1 VTYRGPVL
9 LTSVHEILGFTSDV
23 PALDEW
29 LARRALGNQLSGS
42 SRTWVV
48 TEDDSQQVVAFCAS
62 STASVLR
69 GDAPKGF
76 GRNQPE
82 ELPAILLAR
91 LAVDVRHRQRGLGA
105 ALLKHFLLKA
115 REVSESVGVHLV
127 LVHAKNDD
135 ARSFYEHY
143 GFARSPIDDYTL
155 MLRVPR
161 V

>member
-1 VTYRGPVL
+1 ML
-9 LTSVHEILGFTSDV
+9 LTSDHLLAGFTADV

-29 LARRALGNQLSGS
+29 LVRRALGNQLSGS

-48 TEDDSQQVVAFCAS
+48 TEEDSEHVVAFYAS

-69 GDAPKGF
+69 TDAPKGF
-76 GRNQPE
+76 RRNQPE

-91 LAVDVRHRQRGLGA
+91 LAVDVRHRQMGLGA

-115 REVSESVGVHLV
+115 QEVSESVGVHLV
-127 LVHAKNDD
+127 LVHAKDD
-135 ARSFYEHY
+135 VARSFYEHY
-143 GFARSPIDDYTL
+143 GFVRSPIDDYTL